1 MLCSRSPEA
10 ARGGSHSD
18 PRLWQRAEVT
28 PGDTVSVTR
37 GWEGPGQTQ
46 GTLLRSDFSQT
57 LLELRQRQ
65 SCAPGALAVVAAGH
79 GATRDG
85 ERVAVGAR
93 RSPGKVPSRG
103 VMQAAALVWSR
114 GRSPRSCRLV
124 CGAGGPARLCRP
136 RSLPALPVPNC
147 GRGRQELQALLCQQP
162 PGGKDPSSFSRQPWA
177 ASRTRLER
185 VEAVAGAGRS
195 WQCHSGSPRPRG

>member
-1 MLCSRSPEA
+1 MAEGRGHPRGHSQCHKELGRTGADSGHPPAFRFQPNFIGASSA
-10 ARGGSHSD
+10 AELRPWCPRRGGSGTRCHQG
-18 PRLWQRAEVT
+18 WRA
-28 PGDTVSVTR
+28 GGS
-37 GWEGPGQTQ
+37 
-46 GTLLRSDFSQT
+46 
-57 LLELRQRQ
+57 
-65 SCAPGALAVVAAGH
+65 
-79 GATRDG
+79 
-85 ERVAVGAR
+85 GAR
-93 RSPGKVPSRG
+93 RSPGKDPSRG